1 MYAKK
6 RTKEMKFFFY
16 DVVHYMYRPEE
27 ITMKN
32 LIFSVYGNNNLCIL
46 FYIVELLPNSNPGD
60 RSSL

>member
-1 MYAKK
+1 MIV
-6 RTKEMKFFFY
+6 FFY

-32 LIFSVYGNNNLCIL
+32 IIFSVYGNNNLCIL